1 MGQGSST
8 DGLFLIYILK
18 GESMEHSNLDYFRDD
33 ELVGK
38 RVRVKYSDKYKRY
51 KVKGRCGTITKC
63 YSYIAV
69 ELDGLTNE
77 YSATGEF
84 YFYKKHLEIIEDKKM
99 EETTMAINTNIITN
113 YLNTALIHFLDDRD
127 SSRTYTYAN
136 YVADLQVGDLC
147 VVMSAQHGM
156 GVARV
161 VDIVQE
167 NDTPLAREIVCKI
180 DTADY
185 DARVERRKKA
195 AELKAKMQER
205 ARQLQ
210 DIVLYQTLAKDDPE
224 MAQLLSDFTNL
235 GIV

>member
-1 MGQGSST
+1 
-8 DGLFLIYILK
+8 
-18 GESMEHSNLDYFRDD
+18 MEHSNLDYFRDD

-38 RVRVKYSDKYKRY
+38 RVRVKWSDKYKRY

-69 ELDGLTNE
+69 ELDGLRNE

-84 YFYKKHLEIIEDKKM
+84 YFYKKNLEIIENEKM
-99 EETTMAINTNIITN
+99 EETTMAINNNITN
-113 YLNTALIHFLDDRD
+113 YLNIARVLKSDGRIYDH
-127 SSRTYTYAN
+127 AN
-136 YVADLQVGDLC
+136 YIPDLKEGDHC
-147 VVMSAQHGM
+147 VVVSANRDM
-156 GVARV
+156 TVAKVTEIIYVNDIPQSGEV
-161 VDIVQE
+161 V
-167 NDTPLAREIVCKI
+167 TTI
-180 DTADY
+180 DTTDY
-185 DARVERRKKA
+185 DYRVETRKKA

-235 GIV
+235 GSV